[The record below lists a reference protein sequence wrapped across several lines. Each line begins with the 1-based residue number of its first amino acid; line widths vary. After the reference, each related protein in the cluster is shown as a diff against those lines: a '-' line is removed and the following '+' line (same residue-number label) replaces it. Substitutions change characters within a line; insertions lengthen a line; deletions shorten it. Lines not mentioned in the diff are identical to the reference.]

1 MNQTSTHAEKTRR
14 LKKAI
19 TWSILPVGVVI
30 SALAFAAPGQE
41 RFPISIEEVES
52 KAAERFKRIDTDQ
65 SGSID
70 LSEFEQAKPQR
81 RQKQAERS
89 ARQADGPQYR
99 GKHPSNMHGARHAQ
113 RAALRAA
120 TEEEMF
126 LLLDSDGDGVIS
138 KEEHKNANLRE
149 TRALAQKR
157 AMFKQLDKDQDALL
171 TPSEMPDPA
180 ERLRQAD
187 TDNDGSVTRAEM
199 HAAHALRRSNAQ
211 NRAKVE
217 AG

>member
-1 MNQTSTHAEKTRR
+1 MNQTSTRAEKKRR
-14 LKKAI
+14 LRKAI
-19 TWSILPVGVVI
+19 TWSIVPVGVVI
-30 SALAFAAPGQE
+30 SALVFAAPGQE
-41 RFPISIEEVES
+41 RFPISIAEVES
-52 KAAERFKRIDTDQ
+52 KTAQRFTKIDTDQ

-81 RQKQAERS
+81 HQN
-89 ARQADGPQYR
+89 R
-99 GKHPSNMHGARHAQ
+99 GKHGTRHADGRKQGHSGGPRLAQ
-113 RAALRAA
+113 RAALREA

-126 LLLDSDGDGVIS
+126 LLLDSDGDGAIS
-138 KEEHKNANLRE
+138 KEEHHSADLRE
-149 TRALAQKR
+149 TRVLAQKR

-171 TPSEMPDPA
+171 TPREMPNPA

-211 NRAKVE
+211 N
-217 AG
+217 

>member
-19 TWSILPVGVVI
+19 TWSIVPVGVVI

-41 RFPISIEEVES
+41 RFPISIAEVES
-52 KAAERFKRIDTDQ
+52 KAAERFTKIDTDQ

-81 RQKQAERS
+81 PQNKGKHGTRH
-89 ARQADGPQYR
+89 ADGRKQGHSGGP
-99 GKHPSNMHGARHAQ
+99 RHAQ
-113 RAALRAA
+113 RAALREA

-138 KEEHKNANLRE
+138 KEEHHSADLRE
-149 TRALAQKR
+149 TRVLAQKR

-171 TPSEMPDPA
+171 TPGEMPNPA

-211 NRAKVE
+211 NSAKVE